1 MSSGKP
7 AVMASRLKTRA
18 PAAQSDPAKKGGDR
32 ADVREPLP
40 LHPGGRLSA
49 RVALAIVL
57 VGLALWTAADFLP
70 ALIWA
75 AILALA
81 IWPLY
86 ARVTSRM
93 SAGQSV
99 WAALLLTL
107 LVALIVFI
115 PMALA
120 TYQIAQQSDL
130 IGSWIK
136 QSRDNGVQVPDWV
149 ARLPIVADAVQ
160 QWWRENLTKPEAAS
174 AWLQSV
180 NADKASDI
188 VKTFGGQLL
197 HRGFMF
203 FVSLIALFVFLRHGE
218 FIARRVLTTADR
230 IFGDPGEGLAEKMA
244 DAVRGTVHGTILVA
258 ITEGLLIGAAYLVAG
273 VPNPLLFIVLTI
285 AFAMLPFGAWV
296 AFTTAALTILVSG
309 GSGVAAFG
317 VFAWGAVVMLAG
329 DHFVWPTMV
338 GSAARL
344 PFLLAF
350 IGIFGGL
357 ASFGLVGLF
366 VGPIIM
372 ASVLT
377 IWREWVVA
385 RPPQRTLQ
393 SQGD

>member
-1 MSSGKP
+1 
-7 AVMASRLKTRA
+7 MASRVKPSA
-18 PAAQSDPAKKGGDR
+18 VVAKSEQGKKGGER
-32 ADVREPLP
+32 ADVHDPLP
-40 LHPGGRLSA
+40 LHPGARLSA
-49 RVALAIVL
+49 RVALAIAL
-57 VGLALWTAADFLP
+57 LGLAVWTAADFLP

-93 SAGQSV
+93 SGGPSAWV
-99 WAALLLTL
+99 ALLFTL
-107 LVALIVFI
+107 LVALILFI

-130 IGSWIK
+130 IGGWVK
-136 QSRDNGVQVPDWV
+136 QARDNGVQVPDWV
-149 ARLPIVADAVQ
+149 ARLPIAADTVQ
-160 QWWRENLTKPEAAS
+160 QWWRENLTKPETAS

-180 NADKASDI
+180 NADKASDV

-197 HRGFMF
+197 HRVFMF

-244 DAVRGTVHGTILVA
+244 DAIRGTVHGTIVIA
-258 ITEGLLIGAAYLVAG
+258 IAEGLLIGVSYLVAG

-285 AFAMLPFGAWV
+285 AFAMLPFGAWA
-296 AFTTAALTILVSG
+296 AFGAAALTILVSG
-309 GSGVAAFG
+309 GSGAAALG
-317 VFAWGAVVMLAG
+317 VLAWGAVVMLTG

-338 GSAARL
+338 GGAARL

-366 VGPIIM
+366 VGPVIM
-372 ASVLT
+372 AALLT
-377 IWREWVVA
+377 VWREWVVTQST
-385 RPPQRTLQ
+385 QRSLP
-393 SQGD
+393 S

>member
-1 MSSGKP
+1 
-7 AVMASRLKTRA
+7 MASRVKPSA
-18 PAAQSDPAKKGGDR
+18 VVAKSEQGKKGGER
-32 ADVREPLP
+32 ADVHDPLP
-40 LHPGGRLSA
+40 LHPGARLSA
-49 RVALAIVL
+49 RVALAIAL
-57 VGLALWTAADFLP
+57 LGLAVWTAADFLP

-93 SAGQSV
+93 SGGPSAWV
-99 WAALLLTL
+99 ALLFTL
-107 LVALIVFI
+107 LVALILFI

-130 IGSWIK
+130 IGGWIK
-136 QSRDNGVQVPDWV
+136 HSRDNGVQVPDWV
-149 ARLPIVADAVQ
+149 ARLPIAADTVQ
-160 QWWRENLTKPEAAS
+160 QWWRENLTKPETAS

-180 NADKASDI
+180 NADKASDV

-197 HRGFMF
+197 HRVFMF

-244 DAVRGTVHGTILVA
+244 DAIRGTVHGTIVIA
-258 ITEGLLIGAAYLVAG
+258 IAEGLLIGVSYLVAG

-285 AFAMLPFGAWV
+285 AFAMLPFGAWA
-296 AFTTAALTILVSG
+296 AFGAAALTILVSG
-309 GSGVAAFG
+309 GSGAAALG
-317 VFAWGAVVMLAG
+317 VLAWGAVVMLTG

-338 GSAARL
+338 GGAARL

-366 VGPIIM
+366 VGPVIM
-372 ASVLT
+372 AALLT
-377 IWREWVVA
+377 VWREWVVTQST
-385 RPPQRTLQ
+385 QRSLP
-393 SQGD
+393 S

>member
-1 MSSGKP
+1 MPFDES
-7 AVMASRLKTRA
+7 AFMAPRLKTRA
-18 PAAQSDPAKKGGDR
+18 AVAQPDPVKKGGER
-32 ADVREPLP
+32 TDVREPLP
-40 LHPGGRLSA
+40 LHPGARLSA

-57 VGLALWTAADFLP
+57 LGLALWTAADFLP

-86 ARVTSRM
+86 ERVTSRM
-93 SAGQSV
+93 SGGQSG
-99 WAALLLTL
+99 WAALLFTL
-107 LVALIVFI
+107 MVALILFI

-130 IGSWIK
+130 LVSWIK
-136 QSRDNGVQVPDWV
+136 QSRDNGIQVPEWI
-149 ARLPIVADAVQ
+149 ARLPIAADSVQ
-160 QWWRENLTKPEAAS
+160 HWWRENLTKPEAAA
-174 AWLQSV
+174 AWLQSF
-180 NADKASDI
+180 NADQAGGV

-197 HRGFMF
+197 HRAFMF
-203 FVSLIALFVFLRHGE
+203 FVSLIALFVFLRHGQ
-218 FIARRVLTTADR
+218 FIAQRVLTTADR
-230 IFGDPGEGLAEKMA
+230 IFGNPGEGLAEKMA
-244 DAVRGTVHGTILVA
+244 DAIRGTVHGTIA
-258 ITEGLLIGAAYLVAG
+258 IALAEGLLIGVAYLVAG

-285 AFAMLPFGAWV
+285 AFAMLPFGAWA
-296 AFTTAALTILVSG
+296 AFTAAALTILVSG

-366 VGPIIM
+366 IGPIIM

-377 IWREWVVA
+377 IWREWVVQ
-385 RPPQRTLQ
+385 RPP
-393 SQGD
+393 DA

>member
-1 MSSGKP
+1 
-7 AVMASRLKTRA
+7 MATRLKARA
-18 PAAQSDPAKKGGDR
+18 GAAMKPEPGKRGSDR
-32 ADVREPLP
+32 ADVHDPLP
-40 LHPGGRLSA
+40 LHPGARLSA

-57 VGLALWTAADFLP
+57 LGLALWTAADFLP

-75 AILALA
+75 AILAIA

-93 SAGQSV
+93 SGGPSAWV
-99 WAALLLTL
+99 TLLLTL
-107 LVALIVFI
+107 LVALILFV

-130 IGSWIK
+130 LVSWVK
-136 QSRDNGVQVPDWV
+136 QARDNGVQVPEWI
-149 ARLPIVADAVQ
+149 ARLPIAADAVQ
-160 QWWRENLTKPEAAS
+160 QWWRENLTKPETAS
-174 AWLQSV
+174 AWLQSI
-180 NADKASDI
+180 NADKASDV

-197 HRGFMF
+197 HRVFMF

-244 DAVRGTVHGTILVA
+244 DAIRGTVHGTIVIA
-258 ITEGLLIGAAYLVAG
+258 IAEGLLIGIAYLVAG

-285 AFAMLPFGAWV
+285 AFAMLPFGAWA
-296 AFTTAALTILVSG
+296 AFGAAALTILVSG
-309 GSGVAAFG
+309 GSGAAALG
-317 VFAWGAVVMLAG
+317 VLAWGAIVMLAG

-338 GSAARL
+338 GGAARL

-357 ASFGLVGLF
+357 ASFGLLGLF
-366 VGPIIM
+366 VGPVIM
-372 ASVLT
+372 AALLT
-377 IWREWVVA
+377 VWREWIVA
-385 RPPQRTLQ
+385 QPPQHSPQ
-393 SQGD
+393 S